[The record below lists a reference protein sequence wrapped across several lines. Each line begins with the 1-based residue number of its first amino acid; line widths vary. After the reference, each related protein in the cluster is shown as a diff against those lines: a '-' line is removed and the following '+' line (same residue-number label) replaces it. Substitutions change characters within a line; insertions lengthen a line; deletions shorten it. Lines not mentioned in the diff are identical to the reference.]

1 MFNKDTPIKP
11 FIFLDEINEIVEE
24 KGNQFAALRKVQWIK
39 EDEQPDA
46 SKAKLE
52 LRKWMV
58 DKDGSEKAN
67 KGYTFMTP
75 EGPHQLAEILV
86 EKDYG
91 KTSTILKSISKR
103 EDFRDALNDPDNEEF
118 GSDGEYFDMRE
129 TLLSYSNEDNDD
141 ESDE

>member
-1 MFNKDTPIKP
+1 MFNKDIVVKP
-11 FIFLDEINEIVEE
+11 FIFLNDINEIVEE
-24 KGNQFAALRKVQWIK
+24 KGNQYTAIRKVQWIK

-58 DKDGSEKAN
+58 DKDGTEKAN

-86 EKDYG
+86 ENDFG
-91 KTSTILKSISKR
+91 KTRTILKSISKR
-103 EDFRDALNDPDNEEF
+103 DDFKDVLNDPNDEEF
-118 GSDGEYFDMRE
+118 GNDGEYFDMRE
-129 TLLSYSNEDNDD
+129 TLLSYSNEEDID